1 MSRYK
6 NKTEFFSVYNA
17 ICDINSVKPKTL
29 TPTQMS
35 ILLVILSNVNKDSK
49 EAFPTQENIRKR
61 VGIASDTT
69 YYKAFKPL
77 LEQGWIIQRKRFNA
91 SACYQ
96 VVIPDDIYALLTNTV
111 STENVDTTPFTVS
124 TESVESVSTESVELT
139 TNINNKY
146 KQQIFH
152 SYANASEN
160 KDSFSN
166 EKRTT
171 NKEDVADAPS
181 IENNS
186 FNNKQIDEEVDEFGF
201 TQSDYEAMFGYR

>member
-35 ILLVILSNVNKDSK
+35 ILMVILSNVNKDSK

-96 VVIPDDIYALLTNTV
+96 VVIPDNIYTLLTN
-111 STENVDTTPFTVS
+111 TVS
-124 TESVESVSTESVELT
+124 TESVESVSTENVESVSTENVELT

-152 SYANASEN
+152 SYANASED

-171 NKEDVADAPS
+171 KKEDVADASS
-181 IENNS
+181 IENNP